1 MSEIVFIYNAKSGT
15 VNSLIDWAHKIVS
28 PDTYECSLCSMTYDN
43 FGKRAE
49 WSKFLREIKV
59 KSSFIYK
66 DHIMNDQ
73 NLKDASLPC
82 AYLKKSNDIRL
93 LISSDEMNAYK
104 DLEELIV
111 GLRKKLEE
119 LT

>member
-49 WSKFLREIKV
+49 WSKFLRELKV
-59 KSSFIYK
+59 KYSFIYK
-66 DHIMNDQ
+66 DHIMNDPK
-73 NLKDASLPC
+73 LKDALLPC
-82 AYLKKSNDIRL
+82 AYFKKSNDIRL
-93 LISSDEMNAYK
+93 LISSDEMNTYK

-111 GLRKKLEE
+111 SLRKKLEE